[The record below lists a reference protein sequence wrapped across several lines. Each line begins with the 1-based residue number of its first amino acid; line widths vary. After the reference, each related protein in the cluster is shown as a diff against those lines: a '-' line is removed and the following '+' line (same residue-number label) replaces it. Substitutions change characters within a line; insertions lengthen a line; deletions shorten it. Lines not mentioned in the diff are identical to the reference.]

1 LLLQL
6 LDGFAGGGHFSFRF
20 GNRGSLTGSA
30 FRFLFEIVEP
40 PSRGFYG
47 RVQTHI
53 LWCEPLLEVMQLLAQ
68 LRGAPLQICDGR
80 VVPSGDEPLASRS
93 GVLYRAQLPLGRSQI
108 ALDRIEVGGEAL
120 CCGQQLVFVSL
131 RRDDIVARPE
141 CVYFLA
147 FRRHFLVQG
156 LNGFA

>member
-1 LLLQL
+1 M

-30 FRFLFEIVEP
+30 FRFDLLFEIVEP

-80 VVPSGDEPLASRS
+80 VVPGGDEPLAAEAAFRTARS
-93 GVLYRAQLPLGRSQI
+93 CPSAAARLLLAALRS
-108 ALDRIEVGGEAL
+108 A
-120 CCGQQLVFVSL
+120 
-131 RRDDIVARPE
+131 ARP
-141 CVYFLA
+141 
-147 FRRHFLVQG
+147 
-156 LNGFA
+156 FAADSSWF